1 MAINIHKS
9 KENIDIEEALG
20 VIWTSLQRNEDDF
33 EKVSETIEK
42 GVSQNITNILLEKN
56 FIIKEK
62 NKIKLTASGE
72 DLGKQLTRRH
82 RLTERLLADVLDFN
96 RQDIEKIACDLEHN
110 LSTDLADSIC
120 TLLGHPKQCPH
131 GNPIP
136 EGNCCKNSS
145 SKIESI
151 VVPLSKIDIAEEV
164 TLLKEKMSDTK
175 TTTVAG
181 MEFCEGNLDGKDVIV
196 VHGVRYYDKY
206 VKKNGKWRI
215 SEREQYFVFS
225 DTRELKNEN

>member
-9 KENIDIEEALG
+9 KKNIDIEEALG
-20 VIWTSLQRNEDDF
+20 VIWTSIQRGEDNF
-33 EKVSETIEK
+33 ETVSKTVK
-42 GVSQNITNILLEKN
+42 QGVDENIIDELLNGKY
-56 FIIKEK
+56 IIKE
-62 NKIKLTASGE
+62 NDKIKLTDEGE

-151 VVPLSKIDIAEEV
+151 VVPLSKVNIAEDV
-164 TLLKEKMSDTK
+164 TLSYIVTTNHDYMHKLLSLGMVPGTKLKLHQKFPTYIVKVNETQI
-175 TTTVAG
+175 A
-181 MEFCEGNLDGKDVIV
+181 LDGEVANLIY
-196 VHGVRYYDKY
+196 VRK
-206 VKKNGKWRI
+206 
-215 SEREQYFVFS
+215 
-225 DTRELKNEN
+225 

>member
-9 KENIDIEEALG
+9 KKNIDIEEALG
-20 VIWTSLQRNEDDF
+20 VIWTSIQRGEDNF
-33 EKVSETIEK
+33 ETVSKTVK
-42 GVSQNITNILLEKN
+42 QGVDENIIDELLNGKY
-56 FIIKEK
+56 IIKE
-62 NKIKLTASGE
+62 NDKIKLTDEGE

-164 TLLKEKMSDTK
+164 TLSYIVTTNHDYMHKLLSLGMVPGTKLKLHQKFPTYIVKVNETQI
-175 TTTVAG
+175 A
-181 MEFCEGNLDGKDVIV
+181 LDGAVANLIY
-196 VHGVRYYDKY
+196 VRK
-206 VKKNGKWRI
+206 
-215 SEREQYFVFS
+215 
-225 DTRELKNEN
+225 

>member
-1 MAINIHKS
+1 MTINTHKS
-9 KENIDIEEALG
+9 KEKINIEEALG
-20 VIWTSLQRNEDDF
+20 VIWTSIQRGEDNF
-33 EKVSETIEK
+33 ETVSEKVKK
-42 GVSQNITNILLEKN
+42 GVDENIVDELLDGKY
-56 FIIKEK
+56 IIKED
-62 NKIKLTASGE
+62 NKIKLTDTGE

-82 RLTERLLADVLDFN
+82 RLTERLLADVLDFD
-96 RQDIEKIACDLEHN
+96 RQAIEKIACDLEHN

-164 TLLKEKMSDTK
+164 TLSYIVTTNHDYMHKLLSLGMVPGTKLKLHQKFPTYIVKVNETQI
-175 TTTVAG
+175 A
-181 MEFCEGNLDGKDVIV
+181 LDGEVANLIY
-196 VHGVRYYDKY
+196 VRK
-206 VKKNGKWRI
+206 
-215 SEREQYFVFS
+215 
-225 DTRELKNEN
+225 

>member
-1 MAINIHKS
+1 MAINEHKS

-20 VIWTSLQRNEDDF
+20 VIWTSIQRGEDDF
-33 EKVSETIEK
+33 ETVSKTVK
-42 GVSQNITNILLEKN
+42 QGVGENIIDELLNGKY
-56 FIIKEK
+56 IIKED
-62 NKIKLTASGE
+62 NKIKLTDTGE

-82 RLTERLLADVLDFN
+82 RLTERLLADVLDFD
-96 RQDIEKIACDLEHN
+96 RQAIEKIACDLEHN

-164 TLLKEKMSDTK
+164 TLSYIVTTNHDYMHKLLSLGMVPGTKLKLHQKFPTYIVKVNETQI
-175 TTTVAG
+175 A
-181 MEFCEGNLDGKDVIV
+181 LDGEVANLIY
-196 VHGVRYYDKY
+196 VRK
-206 VKKNGKWRI
+206 
-215 SEREQYFVFS
+215 
-225 DTRELKNEN
+225 

>member
-1 MAINIHKS
+1 MAINKHKS
-9 KENIDIEEALG
+9 KENINIEEALG
-20 VIWTSLQRNEDDF
+20 VIWTSIQRGEDNFEEVSKTVKQGVDENIINELLNG
-33 EKVSETIEK
+33 KY
-42 GVSQNITNILLEKN
+42 IT
-56 FIIKEK
+56 KEG
-62 NKIKLTASGE
+62 NKIKLTDTGE

-151 VVPLSKIDIAEEV
+151 VVPLSKVDIAEDV
-164 TLLKEKMSDTK
+164 TLSYIVTTNHDYMHKLLSLGMVPGTKLKLHQKFPTYIVKVNETQI
-175 TTTVAG
+175 A
-181 MEFCEGNLDGKDVIV
+181 LDGEVANLIY
-196 VHGVRYYDKY
+196 VRK
-206 VKKNGKWRI
+206 
-215 SEREQYFVFS
+215 
-225 DTRELKNEN
+225 

>member
-1 MAINIHKS
+1 MTINIHKS
-9 KENIDIEEALG
+9 KKNIDIEEALG
-20 VIWTSLQRNEDDF
+20 VIWTSIQRGEDNFEEVSKTVKQGVDENIINELLNG
-33 EKVSETIEK
+33 KY
-42 GVSQNITNILLEKN
+42 IT
-56 FIIKEK
+56 KEG
-62 NKIKLTASGE
+62 NKIKLTDTGE

-136 EGNCCKNSS
+136 EGKCCKNSS

-151 VVPLSKIDIAEEV
+151 VVPLSKVDIAEDV
-164 TLLKEKMSDTK
+164 TLSYIVTTNHDYMHKLLSLGMVPGTKLKLHQKFPTYIVKVNETQI
-175 TTTVAG
+175 A
-181 MEFCEGNLDGKDVIV
+181 LDGEVANLIY
-196 VHGVRYYDKY
+196 VRK
-206 VKKNGKWRI
+206 
-215 SEREQYFVFS
+215 
-225 DTRELKNEN
+225 

>member
-1 MAINIHKS
+1 MTINTHKS

-20 VIWTSLQRNEDDF
+20 VIWTSIQRGEDNF
-33 EKVSETIEK
+33 ETVSKTVKQGVGENIIDELLK
-42 GVSQNITNILLEKN
+42 GKY
-56 FIIKEK
+56 IIKED
-62 NKIKLTASGE
+62 NKIKLTDIGE

-82 RLTERLLADVLDFN
+82 RLTERLLADVLDFD
-96 RQDIEKIACDLEHN
+96 RQAIEKIACDLEHN

-164 TLLKEKMSDTK
+164 TLSYIVTTNHDYMHKLLSLGMVPGTKLKLHQKFPTYIVKFNETQI
-175 TTTVAG
+175 A
-181 MEFCEGNLDGKDVIV
+181 LDGEVANLIY
-196 VHGVRYYDKY
+196 VRK
-206 VKKNGKWRI
+206 
-215 SEREQYFVFS
+215 
-225 DTRELKNEN
+225 

>member
-1 MAINIHKS
+1 MTINIHKS
-9 KENIDIEEALG
+9 KKNIDIEEALG
-20 VIWTSLQRNEDDF
+20 VIWTSIQRGEDNF
-33 EKVSETIEK
+33 ETVSEKVK
-42 GVSQNITNILLEKN
+42 QGVDENIVDELLNGKY
-56 FIIKEK
+56 ITKED
-62 NKIKLTASGE
+62 NKIKLTDTGE

-164 TLLKEKMSDTK
+164 TLSYIVTTNHDYMHKLLSLGMVPGTKLKLHQKFPTYIVKVNETQI
-175 TTTVAG
+175 A
-181 MEFCEGNLDGKDVIV
+181 LDGEVANLIY
-196 VHGVRYYDKY
+196 VRK
-206 VKKNGKWRI
+206 
-215 SEREQYFVFS
+215 
-225 DTRELKNEN
+225 

>member
-1 MAINIHKS
+1 MAINEHKS

-20 VIWTSLQRNEDDF
+20 VIWTSIQRGEDDF
-33 EKVSETIEK
+33 ETVSKTVK
-42 GVSQNITNILLEKN
+42 QGVGENIINELLNGKY
-56 FIIKEK
+56 IIKED
-62 NKIKLTASGE
+62 NKIKLTDTGE

-82 RLTERLLADVLDFN
+82 RLTERLLADVLDFD
-96 RQDIEKIACDLEHN
+96 RQAIEKIACDLEHN

-164 TLLKEKMSDTK
+164 TLSYIVTTNHDYMHKLLSLGMVPGTKLKLHQKFPTYIVKVNETQI
-175 TTTVAG
+175 A
-181 MEFCEGNLDGKDVIV
+181 LDGEVANLIY
-196 VHGVRYYDKY
+196 VRK
-206 VKKNGKWRI
+206 
-215 SEREQYFVFS
+215 
-225 DTRELKNEN
+225 

>member
-1 MAINIHKS
+1 MALNEHKS
-9 KENIDIEEALG
+9 KTNRDIEEALG
-20 VIWTSLQRNEDDF
+20 VIWTSIQRGNDDF
-33 EKVSETIEK
+33 EEVSKTVK
-42 GVSQNITNILLEKN
+42 QGVDENIIDELLNGKY
-56 FIIKEK
+56 IVKEG
-62 NKIKLTASGE
+62 NKIKLTDAGE

-151 VVPLSKIDIAEEV
+151 VVPLSKVDIAEDV
-164 TLLKEKMSDTK
+164 TLSYIVTTNHDYMHKLLSLGMVPGTKLKLHQKFPTYIVKVNETQI
-175 TTTVAG
+175 A
-181 MEFCEGNLDGKDVIV
+181 LDGEVANLIY
-196 VHGVRYYDKY
+196 VRK
-206 VKKNGKWRI
+206 
-215 SEREQYFVFS
+215 
-225 DTRELKNEN
+225 